1 MPIINQ
7 NKNRMD
13 FNQQTIFFLYIDGT
27 IKPFGKPA
35 SLKMMD

>member
-13 FNQQTIFFLYIDGT
+13 FNQQAIFFLYIDGT
-27 IKPFGKPA
+27 IKPFGKLP
-35 SLKMMD
+35 SLKMIN